1 MHASTH
7 PDLRLTRCPKCDYDI
22 SQLPAAHR
30 CPECGFEYDEKMLLL
45 EGWRVPGLGNSR
57 QLLIFAGVSGL
68 LLMMCRG
75 WFGWSWSILGLI
87 FVSLA
92 ALLWALKMYV
102 KYRDQSGSR
111 ALARWIVTEDGVA
124 RFGGRV
130 HPWREYTHLMLLREG
145 ADGWRLHLYPSL
157 WWIGGGAPIVNARL
171 DCGDREAE
179 AVRDVIQY
187 RINVA
192 RRKDAEAAAKERGDD
207 RSWWSKL

>member
-1 MHASTH
+1 
-7 PDLRLTRCPKCDYDI
+7 
-22 SQLPAAHR
+22 
-30 CPECGFEYDEKMLLL
+30 MLLL
-45 EGWRVPGLGNSR
+45 EGWRVPGLGNSG
-57 QLLIFAGVSGL
+57 QHLILIVGVVLL
-68 LLMMCRG
+68 LLMCTG
-75 WFGWSWSILGLI
+75 WFGWPVALIAAIVVMLVLLGLM
-87 FVSLA
+87 V
-92 ALLWALKMYV
+92 YV
-102 KYRDQSGSR
+102 KTRDQSGSR

-130 HPWREYTHLMLLREG
+130 HPWREYTHLMLLHDG